1 MDYKEYHSNIKSGD
15 LIVFSATKI
24 RTTYDLL
31 SYIVRLFTMSEY
43 NHVGIAW
50 VIGDRNLIVEAQV
63 PEVKI
68 SPLKKLGSF
77 YHIPMG
83 IKFTDEALEIL
94 LDKVGQK
101 YSYLEAIKAYFNK
114 NDHTND
120 DWICVDYV
128 KYFYEAIGVDIGTVH
143 TPSDVV
149 KNIIRNHNKSLHYV
163 ENKAKG

>member
-24 RTTYDLL
+24 RSSYDLL

-43 NHVGIAW
+43 NHIGIAW

-77 YHIPMG
+77 YHIPMDVD
-83 IKFTDEALEIL
+83 FTDEALEIL

-101 YSYLEAIKAYFNK
+101 YSYLEAIKAYFK
-114 NDHTND
+114 MNDRTND

-128 KYFYEAIGVDIGTVH
+128 IYFYESIGINIGDAH

-163 ENKAKG
+163 ENKVKG

>member
-50 VIGDRNLIVEAQV
+50 AIGDRNLIVEAQV
-63 PEVKI
+63 PEIKI

-77 YHIPMG
+77 YHIPMDVN
-83 IKFTDEALEIL
+83 FTDEALEIL

-101 YSYLEAIKAYFNK
+101 YSYLEAIKAYFKK

-128 KYFYEAIGVDIGTVH
+128 KYFYESIGIYIGDVH

-149 KNIIRNHNKSLHYV
+149 KSIIRNHNKSLHYV
-163 ENKAKG
+163 ENRVKG

>member
-50 VIGDRNLIVEAQV
+50 AIGDRNLIVEAQV
-63 PEVKI
+63 PEIKI

-77 YHIPMG
+77 YHIPMDVN
-83 IKFTDEALEIL
+83 FTDEALEIL

-101 YSYLEAIKAYFNK
+101 YSYFEAIKAYFKK
-114 NDHTND
+114 NDHTHD

-128 KYFYEAIGVDIGTVH
+128 KYFYESIGIDIGDVN

-149 KNIIRNHNKSLHYV
+149 KSIIRNHNKSLHYV
-163 ENKAKG
+163 ENRVKG

>member
-50 VIGDRNLIVEAQV
+50 AIGDRNLIVEAQV
-63 PEVKI
+63 PEIKI

-77 YHIPMG
+77 YHVPMDVN
-83 IKFTDEALEIL
+83 FTDEALEIL

-101 YSYLEAIKAYFNK
+101 YSYLEAIKAYFKK
-114 NDHTND
+114 NDYTND

-128 KYFYEAIGVDIGTVH
+128 KYFYESIGIDIGDVH

-149 KNIIRNHNKSLHYV
+149 KSIIRNHNKSLHYV
-163 ENKAKG
+163 ENRVKG

>member
-15 LIVFSATKI
+15 LLVFSATKI

-43 NHVGIAW
+43 NHIGIAW

-77 YHIPMG
+77 YHIPMDVD
-83 IKFTDEALEIL
+83 FTDEALEIL

-101 YSYLEAIKAYFNK
+101 YSYLEAIRAYFKK
-114 NDHTND
+114 NDHNND
-120 DWICVDYV
+120 EWICVDYV
-128 KYFYEAIGVDIGTVH
+128 KYFYESIGIDIGDVH

-149 KNIIRNHNKSLHYV
+149 TNIVKSLGKTLLYV
-163 ENKAKG
+163 ENKV

>member
-50 VIGDRNLIVEAQV
+50 AIGDRNLIVEAQV
-63 PEVKI
+63 PEIKI

-77 YHIPMG
+77 YHIPMDVN
-83 IKFTDEALEIL
+83 FTDEALEIL

-101 YSYLEAIKAYFNK
+101 YSYLEAIKAYFKK

-128 KYFYEAIGVDIGTVH
+128 KYFYESIGIDIGSVS

-149 KNIIRNHNKSLHYV
+149 TNVIKKLNKPLLYV
-163 ENKAKG
+163 ENKVKG

>member
-1 MDYKEYHSNIKSGD
+1 MDYKDYHSNIKSGD

-31 SYIVRLFTMSEY
+31 SYIVRIFTMSEY

-101 YSYLEAIKAYFNK
+101 YSYLEAIRAYFKK

-128 KYFYEAIGVDIGTVH
+128 KYFYESIGIDIGDVH

-149 KNIIRNHNKSLHYV
+149 TNIVKSLGKPLLYV
-163 ENKAKG
+163 ENKV